1 MRSPTTRTAMHQV
14 TIEVTM
20 MEALLSSSR
29 LIPEGGGGRVAM
41 ICVYSLVDA
50 ALNCWAK
57 SKGVAI
63 RVDGLPVVTDS
74 ERERNV
80 RLFEEEEASSY
91 AMLPG
96 TVPPYDNG

>member
-1 MRSPTTRTAMHQV
+1 
-14 TIEVTM
+14 

-41 ICVYSLVDA
+41 ACVCSLVDA
-50 ALNCWAK
+50 ALNWWVK

-74 ERERNV
+74 ERETNV
-80 RLFEEEEASSY
+80 RLFEEEVSSY
-91 AMLPG
+91 AMLLG
-96 TVPPYDNG
+96 TVPPYDND